1 MPRDE
6 ASAQRVNALPCAT
19 VSGPC
24 QHFYRA
30 SLGGESAFS
39 IDPAS
44 VVFGRGALGELG
56 EHARAFG
63 LRRVGVITDATVA
76 QLPFFTGALR
86 ALRAAGVEAE
96 VFDGVRIEP
105 SDASLSEAAAFA
117 RNGRLDGFVSIG
129 GGSAIDTAKVAALL
143 STYPAELLA
152 YINAPVGEGRPV
164 PGPLPVHI
172 ACPTT
177 SGTGAECTGIAI
189 CDLTARKAKAGIV
202 SRRLRPTLAI
212 VDPDVTKSL
221 PSTVVAASGF
231 DVLCHAIESYT
242 ARPFTARGAPASVTA
257 RPMSQGANPWSDLG
271 SLEALRLCSRHLVR
285 ACRDASDDEAREGML
300 WAATLAGIAFGNS
313 GVHVP
318 HGMAYAV
325 AGLVRG
331 YRCEGYPQDHAMVPH
346 GLSVVLTAPAVV
358 KLLGSVLPER
368 HAEAAAALGVSAAPA
383 EAGEAIAEKLR
394 ALMTE
399 CGLPTTL
406 SGVGYGQNDVETLV
420 NVTMMQRRL
429 LENAPRAIERDDLF
443 HLFSG
448 SL

>member
-1 MPRDE
+1 
-6 ASAQRVNALPCAT
+6 

-44 VVFGRGALGELG
+44 VVFGRGALRELG
-56 EHARAFG
+56 EHARAYG
-63 LRRVGVITDATVA
+63 LRRVGVITDATVGA
-76 QLPFFTGALR
+76 LPFFEGAVRSLR
-86 ALRAAGVEAE
+86 EAGIEAE
-96 VFDGVRIEP
+96 VFDRVRIEP
-105 SDASLSEAAAFA
+105 SDVSLAEAAAFA
-117 RNGRLDGFVSIG
+117 RGGRFDGLVSIG
-129 GGSAIDTAKVAALL
+129 GGSAIDTAKIASLL
-143 STYPAELLA
+143 ATYPAELAA
-152 YINAPVGEGRPV
+152 YVNAPVGEGRPV
-164 PGPLPVHI
+164 PGPLPPHI

-189 CDLTARKAKAGIV
+189 CDLTARKAKTGIV

-212 VDPDVTKSL
+212 VDPDVTRSL
-221 PSTVVAASGF
+221 LPAVVAASGL

-242 ARPFTARGAPASVTA
+242 ARPFTARGAPSPVTS

-271 SLEALRLCSRHLVR
+271 SLEALRLCSKYLVR

-325 AGLVRG
+325 AGLVKT
-331 YRCEGYPQDHAMVPH
+331 YRAEGYPEDHALVPH
-346 GLSVVLTAPAVV
+346 GLSVALSAPAVV
-358 KLLGSVLPER
+358 RMLGSVLPER
-368 HAEAAAALGVSAAPA
+368 HAEVASALGMTTTAA
-383 EAGEAIAEKLR
+383 EAGDALAEKLR
-394 ALMTE
+394 ALMAE
-399 CGLPTTL
+399 CALPISL
-406 SGVGYGQNDVETLV
+406 SGVGYGQGDVETLV
-420 NVTMMQRRL
+420 QVTMMQRRL
-429 LENAPRAIERDDLF
+429 LENAPRAIDRDDLF
-443 HLFSG
+443 QLFTG